1 MHYDRFYRAVTMRA
15 WPVARSIFDAPYVRE
30 ANEGTT
36 SWINR
41 TVLLSHVAT
50 KMFHSGRILP
60 SAKRPEGRAARGRPG
75 NVWQPFYYRSSPL
88 PRVIQPVVHLFA
100 SLTKSKGAS
109 KMLHA
114 TGHAA
119 PRALNL

>member
-41 TVLLSHVAT
+41 AVLLSHVAT
-50 KMFHSGRILP
+50 KMFHSGRIFDFDFGKTPRGPRCARQARQRLATVLLP
-60 SAKRPEGRAARGRPG
+60 
-75 NVWQPFYYRSSPL
+75 F
-88 PRVIQPVVHLFA
+88 
-100 SLTKSKGAS
+100 
-109 KMLHA
+109 
-114 TGHAA
+114 
-119 PRALNL
+119 